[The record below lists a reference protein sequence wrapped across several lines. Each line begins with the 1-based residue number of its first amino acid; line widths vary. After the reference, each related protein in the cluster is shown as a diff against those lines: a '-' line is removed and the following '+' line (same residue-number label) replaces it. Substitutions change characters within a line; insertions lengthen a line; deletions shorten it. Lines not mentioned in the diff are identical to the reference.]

1 MSYLLQRGLPALVLI
16 GALVLRI
23 QDPIFLSEIRLR
35 TFDIFQRLKPRVYV
49 ETPIRVI
56 DIDNTTLQRFGQ
68 WPWPRNQV
76 ASLIEKLGAA
86 GARAV
91 ALDIVFAEPD
101 RTGPKAATADWGLAP
116 SDPLARALN
125 ARVSDPDQVL
135 AATIKAVPTVLGFI
149 LLNED
154 GSAAMPRRKA
164 GMAVTGASAGRDP
177 RNFVRK
183 FNSAIASLTSF
194 QQAAKGQG
202 SINVFTE
209 GDAVVRRLP
218 LLLNGRDTLYPSLVA
233 EALRV
238 AQKASTIVVKSSGA
252 AGYTAW
258 WQRITGSLVDV
269 EGIAEVKVGALNP
282 LTDEHGQVWLY
293 DTGRIAARTIPA
305 WRVLDGE
312 KIDLSGTILFV
323 GTSAPG
329 LLDLRATPNDP
340 VTPGVEIHAQ
350 IAEQI
355 LTGVS
360 LNRPYWT
367 LLPELGFLIVLGS
380 AMIALLPRVGPLGCA
395 VLGATAMM
403 TAIGAAWYAFA
414 DRGQL
419 FDPIYP
425 GLAALLV
432 FITGVMSS
440 YFRSDTERR
449 TVRTAFSHYLSP
461 QMVEQLAAEPERLK
475 LGGELRPLTILF
487 CDIRDFTSIS
497 ERTTPQDL
505 TLLLNRFLTPMTD
518 AVLSH
523 GGTIDKY
530 IGDSIMAFWN
540 APLDDPRHARNA
552 CLAAI
557 KMRRRLSE
565 LNQELELEAEV
576 QRRPHEPLRMGIGI
590 NSGVCLV
597 GNLGSQQRFNYSAIG
612 DDVNLAARMEG
623 LSKEFGVDI
632 LIGRTTR
639 DMIDDLTVLP
649 LGMAAVKGKA
659 ESSEVFALLSG
670 PGLTALPDAAW
681 IIEALSQTIQSL
693 TRHDPDG
700 ALDTLN
706 ACRLAATTAGL
717 GPLLDH
723 LDATIATHLY
733 RRHRIDDGP
742 KQQTGIT
749 PVFHHRD

>member
-1 MSYLLQRGLPALVLI
+1 MVLL

-23 QDPIFLSEIRLR
+23 QDPLFLSEVRLR
-35 TFDIFQRLKPRVYV
+35 TFDIFQRLKPRTYV
-49 ETPIRVI
+49 ETSIRVI

-68 WPWPRNQV
+68 WPWPRSQV
-76 ASLIEKLGAA
+76 ADLIGKLGAA

-101 RTGPKAATADWGLAP
+101 RTGPKAAAAGWGLP
-116 SDPLARALN
+116 ESDPLAQAIS
-125 ARVSDPDQVL
+125 ARVTDPDQIL
-135 AATIKAVPTVLGFI
+135 AAAVKTTPTVLGFI

-154 GSAAMPRRKA
+154 HPATMPRRKA
-164 GMAVTGASAGRDP
+164 GMAVTGAAAGRDP

-183 FNSAIASLTSF
+183 FNSAIASLPPF
-194 QQAAKGQG
+194 QQVAKGQG

-209 GDAVVRRLP
+209 GDAIVRRLP

-233 EALRV
+233 DTLRV

-258 WQRITGSLVDV
+258 WQRITNSLVDV
-269 EGIAEVKVGALNP
+269 EGIAEVKIGALKP

-305 WRVLDGE
+305 WRILDGE
-312 KIDLSGTILFV
+312 KIDLTGTILFI

-329 LLDLRATPNDP
+329 LLDLRATPNDA

-367 LLPELGFLIVLGS
+367 ILPELGFLVVLGS

-395 VLGATAMM
+395 FLGATAML

-425 GLAALLV
+425 SLAALLV
-432 FITGVMSS
+432 FIIGAMSS

-449 TVRTAFSHYLSP
+449 TVRAAFSHYLSP

-475 LGGELRPLTILF
+475 LGGELRPLTVLF

-540 APLDDPRHARNA
+540 APLDDPHHGRNA
-552 CLAAI
+552 CLAALE
-557 KMRRRLSE
+557 MRRRLAD
-565 LNQELELEAEV
+565 LNHELEREAEV
-576 QRRPHEPLRMGIGI
+576 QRRHHEPLRMGIGI
-590 NSGVCLV
+590 NSGICLV

-612 DDVNLAARMEG
+612 DEVNLASRMEG
-623 LSKEFGVDI
+623 LSKDYGVDI
-632 LIGRTTR
+632 LIGRATQELVA
-639 DMIDDLTVLP
+639 DFVILP
-649 LGMAAVKGKA
+649 LGLAAVKGKA
-659 ESSEVFALLSG
+659 ESSSIFALLADPHFAKTTDSNVM
-670 PGLTALPDAAW
+670 
-681 IIEALSQTIQSL
+681 IHSISQVVHAL
-693 TRHDPDG
+693 TRHDLG
-700 ALDTLN
+700 QALSLLN
-706 ACRLAATTAGL
+706 AGRYDAITAGF
-717 GPLLDH
+717 GPLIDH
-723 LDATIATHLY
+723 FDATIVRMEQRLKKTS
-733 RRHRIDDGP
+733 HR
-742 KQQTGIT
+742 
-749 PVFHHRD
+749 

>member
-23 QDPIFLSEIRLR
+23 QDPLFLSEVRLR
-35 TFDIFQRLKPRVYV
+35 TFDIFQRLKPRTYV
-49 ETPIRVI
+49 ETPVRVV

-68 WPWPRNQV
+68 WPWPRSQL
-76 ASLIEKLGAA
+76 ASLIDKLGAA

-101 RTGPKAATADWGLAP
+101 RTGPKAAATGWGLAAT
-116 SDPLARALN
+116 DPLAQAIN
-125 ARVSDPDQVL
+125 ARVKDPDQVL
-135 AATIKAVPTVLGFI
+135 ASTIKAVPTVLGFI
-149 LLNED
+149 LLNEAD
-154 GSAAMPRRKA
+154 ATTMPRRKA
-164 GMAVTGASAGRDP
+164 GMAVTGAAAGRDP
-177 RNFVRK
+177 RNFVRS
-183 FNSAIASLTSF
+183 FNSAIASLLPF
-194 QQAAKGQG
+194 QQAARGQG

-209 GDAVVRRLP
+209 GDAIVRRLP

-233 EALRV
+233 DTLRV

-269 EGIAEVKVGALNP
+269 EGIAEVKIGAMKP

-293 DTGRIAARTIPA
+293 DTGRVAARTIPA
-305 WRVLDGE
+305 WRILSGE
-312 KIDLSGTILFV
+312 KIDLSGTILFI

-329 LLDLRATPNDP
+329 LLDLRATPNDA

-367 LLPELGFLIVLGS
+367 ILPELGFLIILGS

-395 VLGATAMM
+395 LLGATAML
-403 TAIGAAWYAFA
+403 TAIAAAWYAFA

-425 GLAALLV
+425 SLAALLV
-432 FITGVMSS
+432 FITGAMSS

-449 TVRTAFSHYLSP
+449 MVRAAFSHYLSP
-461 QMVEQLAAEPERLK
+461 QMVEQLAAEPERLR
-475 LGGELRPLTILF
+475 LGGELRPITILF

-497 ERTTPQDL
+497 ERASPENL

-518 AVLSH
+518 AVLTH

-540 APLDDPRHARNA
+540 APLDDPHHARNA
-552 CLAAI
+552 CLAALE
-557 KMRRRLSE
+557 MRRRLSL
-565 LNQELELEAEV
+565 LNHELELEAEV
-576 QRRPHEPLRMGIGI
+576 QRRHHEPLRMGIGI
-590 NSGVCLV
+590 NSGSCLV

-623 LSKEFGVDI
+623 LSKNYGVDI
-632 LIGRTTR
+632 LIGRATQ
-639 DMIDDLTVLP
+639 DLVTDFAVLP
-649 LGMAAVKGKA
+649 LGLAAVKGKT
-659 ESSEVFALLSG
+659 ESSSVFALLAG
-670 PGLTALPDAAW
+670 PDFATAADADSVRRSLSQIVRAVTNLDLAQ
-681 IIEALSQTIQSL
+681 ALSL
-693 TRHDPDG
+693 
-700 ALDTLN
+700 LN
-706 ACRLAATTAGL
+706 ACRQSAIAAGL
-717 GPLLDH
+717 GPFVDH
-723 LDATIATHLY
+723 LDATLLRMERQLEKTSPA
-733 RRHRIDDGP
+733 RDRIR
-742 KQQTGIT
+742 T
-749 PVFHHRD
+749 PG

>member
-1 MSYLLQRGLPALVLI
+1 MLI
-16 GALVLRI
+16 GALALRI
-23 QDPIFLSEIRLR
+23 QDPLFLSEIRLR
-35 TFDIFQRLKPRVYV
+35 TFDIFQRFKPRTYV
-49 ETPIRVI
+49 ETPVRVI

-68 WPWPRNQV
+68 WPWPRSQV
-76 ASLIEKLGAA
+76 ADLIGKLGAA

-101 RTGPKAATADWGLAP
+101 RTGPKAAAAGWGLADT
-116 SDPLARALN
+116 DPLAQAIT
-125 ARVSDPDQVL
+125 ARVTDPDLVL
-135 AATIKAVPTVLGFI
+135 VNAVKSTPTVLGFI
-149 LLNED
+149 LLNEE
-154 GSAAMPRRKA
+154 GTAPMPRRKA
-164 GMAVTGASAGRDP
+164 GMAVTGAAAGRDP
-177 RNFVRK
+177 RNFVRR
-183 FNSAIASLTSF
+183 FNSAITSLQPF
-194 QQAAKGQG
+194 QIAAKGQG

-209 GDAVVRRLP
+209 GDAIVRRLP

-233 EALRV
+233 DTLRV

-258 WQRITGSLVDV
+258 WQRLTGSLVDI
-269 EGIAEVKVGALNP
+269 EGIAEVKIGALKP

-305 WRVLDGE
+305 WRILEGE
-312 KIDLSGTILFV
+312 KVDLAGTILFI

-329 LLDLRATPNDP
+329 LLDLRATPTDA

-367 LLPELGFLIVLGS
+367 ILPELGFLIVLGS

-395 VLGATAMM
+395 FLGATAML

-425 GLAALLV
+425 SLAALLV
-432 FITGVMSS
+432 FIIGAMSS

-449 TVRTAFSHYLSP
+449 SVRAAFSHYLSP
-461 QMVEQLAAEPERLK
+461 QMVEQLAAEPERLR

-497 ERTTPQDL
+497 ERTSPQDL

-540 APLDDPRHARNA
+540 APLDDPHHARNA

-557 KMRRRLSE
+557 EMRRRLAT
-565 LNQELELEAEV
+565 LNGELEREAEV
-576 QRRPHEPLRMGIGI
+576 QRRHHEPLRMGIGI
-590 NSGVCLV
+590 NSGICLV

-612 DDVNLAARMEG
+612 DEVNLASRMEG
-623 LSKEFGVDI
+623 LSKNYGVDI
-632 LIGRTTR
+632 LIGWATQ
-639 DMIDDLTVLP
+639 DLVPDFAVLP
-649 LGMAAVKGKA
+649 LGLAAVKGKA
-659 ESSEVFALLSG
+659 ESSSVFALL
-670 PGLTALPDAAW
+670 ADPDFNAGANANSVLQAFSQ
-681 IIEALSQTIQSL
+681 IVRAITDHDLAHALSL
-693 TRHDPDG
+693 
-700 ALDTLN
+700 LN
-706 ACRLAATTAGL
+706 ASRQDAIAAGL
-717 GPLLDH
+717 GPLIDH
-723 LDATIATHLY
+723 LDATLIRMEQRLKRTSAS
-733 RRHRIDDGP
+733 
-742 KQQTGIT
+742 
-749 PVFHHRD
+749 